1 VVCSDDGQHDGDG
14 GGSVPDVS
22 PDAHGV
28 TPRVA
33 SRVRIGVELALQHH
47 VQARLLLR
55 LANGGRLERLAP
67 LDEATWDGP
76 AERFELS
83 FDQDDYRPSSGRVF
97 LDGRDLAALDDHD
110 LARLRRTTIGLVFQF
125 FNLMPQLSID
135 ENVLLPI
142 VLERAPTAADRE
154 RLDALLERLGLT
166 DRRTH
171 RPERLSGGERQ
182 RAALARALMPAPR
195 VLLADEPTGA
205 LDSANATR
213 IASLLRELA
222 HDDGVCVVAV
232 THDERVA
239 AQADTVIRLDDGRIV
254 ALEAERAAQPR

>member
-1 VVCSDDGQHDGDG
+1 M
-14 GGSVPDVS
+14 
-22 PDAHGV
+22 
-28 TPRVA
+28 TPAV
-33 SRVRIGVELALQHH
+33 
-47 VQARLLLR
+47 LR
-55 LANGGRLERLAP
+55 LVDVRRVFPGGAQAVVAVDGVCAEFFAGRFTAVLGRSGSGKSTLLHLCAS
-67 LDEATWDGP
+67 LD
-76 AERFELS
+76 
-83 FDQDDYRPSSGRVF
+83 RPSSGRVF

-154 RLDALLERLGLT
+154 RLDSLLERLGLT
-166 DRRTH
+166 ERRTH

-254 ALEAERAAQPR
+254 ALESERAAQPR